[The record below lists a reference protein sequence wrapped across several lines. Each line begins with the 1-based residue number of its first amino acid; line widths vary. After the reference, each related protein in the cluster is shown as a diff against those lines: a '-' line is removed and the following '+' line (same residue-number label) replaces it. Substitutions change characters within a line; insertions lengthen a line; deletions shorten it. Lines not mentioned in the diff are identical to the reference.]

1 MFTKDG
7 HPLENAFSMND
18 PDLREEFA
26 CMELPEVKNLDLIIE
41 LALASYKSQMD
52 NMHFVEHKN
61 QRIHLELALKF
72 LTEAKDAIYKK
83 EQLVIQSNKK
93 GTGKE
98 NPAPNKEEGEKNSG
112 GTSRANLYAIKKEA
126 KS

>member
-26 CMELPEVKNLDLIIE
+26 CMELPEVKDLNLIIE

-52 NMHFVEHKN
+52 NMHFVEPKN
-61 QRIHLELALKF
+61 QRICLELALKF

-83 EQLVIQSNKK
+83 EQLIIQSNKK

-98 NPAPNKEEGEKNSG
+98 NPAPKTEAEKSSG
-112 GTSRANLYAIKKEA
+112 GTSRANLYAIKQEA
-126 KS
+126 KN